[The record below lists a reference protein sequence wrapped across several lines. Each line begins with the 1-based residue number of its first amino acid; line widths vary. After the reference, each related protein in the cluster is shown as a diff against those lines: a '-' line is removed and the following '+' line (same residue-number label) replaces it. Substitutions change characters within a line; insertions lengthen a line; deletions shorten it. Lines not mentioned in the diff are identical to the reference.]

1 MIRFNDEDVTIAGEV
16 TDVYF
21 NDNRV
26 RRILKS
32 MYTVNSAITL
42 PSLVLLIP
50 VSTTKTRRNFE
61 RKIKNICFF
70 NFFALF
76 KILASF
82 MDPSR
87 DYILLLCLGLFPS
100 ICICQISAFIAKA
113 AKKNRSVKL

>member
-61 RKIKNICFF
+61 RKIKNRPICFLISLHYSRYLQVLWILVETTYCF
-70 NFFALF
+70 YVLGFSHPSVFA
-76 KILASF
+76 
-82 MDPSR
+82 
-87 DYILLLCLGLFPS
+87 
-100 ICICQISAFIAKA
+100 
-113 AKKNRSVKL
+113 RSQHS

>member
-61 RKIKNICFF
+61 RKFKNICLLISLHYSRYLQVLWILVETTYCFYVLGF
-70 NFFALF
+70 SHPSVFA
-76 KILASF
+76 
-82 MDPSR
+82 
-87 DYILLLCLGLFPS
+87 
-100 ICICQISAFIAKA
+100 
-113 AKKNRSVKL
+113 RSQHS

>member
-1 MIRFNDEDVTIAGEV
+1 MIRFTEEDVTNNGEV

-50 VSTTKTRRNFE
+50 
-61 RKIKNICFF
+61 
-70 NFFALF
+70 
-76 KILASF
+76 ASNT
-82 MDPSR
+82 
-87 DYILLLCLGLFPS
+87 
-100 ICICQISAFIAKA
+100 Q
-113 AKKNRSVKL
+113 NSV